1 MTSRGNW
8 NGETG
13 SLLKRIDI
21 SELSDQIDVVRD
33 YLQELASSFTA
44 SRTADGA
51 TLEHPR
57 HRGRNLGNNEG
68 QSRRLSGYGVRS
80 RLANWVLDPS
90 WHRLN
95 WLPARGLCDL
105 SSKVA

>member
-33 YLQELASSFTA
+33 YLQELASSFRSIANRRWRNARAPST
-44 SRTADGA
+44 
-51 TLEHPR
+51 PWK
-57 HRGRNLGNNEG
+57 GR
-68 QSRRLSGYGVRS
+68 RS
-80 RLANWVLDPS
+80 RLANWV
-90 WHRLN
+90 HV
-95 WLPARGLCDL
+95 
-105 SSKVA
+105 VAPTE

>member
-33 YLQELASSFTA
+33 YLQELASSFSSIA
-44 SRTADGA
+44 NRRWRNARERTLDTVEGTSEIMRDNPAAPLVMALGVG
-51 TLEHPR
+51 LLIGYLIR
-57 HRGRNLGNNEG
+57 RGT
-68 QSRRLSGYGVRS
+68 
-80 RLANWVLDPS
+80 D
-90 WHRLN
+90 
-95 WLPARGLCDL
+95 
-105 SSKVA
+105 